1 MKKIGIYLYYYVDT
15 KLVASQKLMRICMA
29 VHISLRKKENQE
41 ITAVK
46 QYYGFM
52 NGTLTDSGPIKEK
65 NGFRHRKT
73 FFNNRNKDKLT
84 TRKMTRVQSS
94 EGKLMKSGSDQSK
107 NKLSNADR
115 DDYET

>member
-1 MKKIGIYLYYYVDT
+1 
-15 KLVASQKLMRICMA
+15 
-29 VHISLRKKENQE
+29 
-41 ITAVK
+41 
-46 QYYGFM
+46 M

-94 EGKLMKSGSDQSK
+94 EGKLMKSGSD
-107 NKLSNADR
+107 
-115 DDYET
+115 